1 MTSISFGSKSDG
13 NHGNPV
19 FWLATWAGSMIMSGH
34 VMPPWDCPLSF
45 SSARKKSGSWFIYF
59 VTSGD
64 VFFLPFLNLFLQR
77 KGFSREWF
85 CNTATEN
92 IGCKSCSKSK
102 KLTPQRSLFNH
113 YERILS
119 MSFFFLLIRTEK
131 KPYPIFCYHKHDLTL
146 YKPCTYR
153 IFISVVNVAINYHV
167 LLSFAQTAWAKAR
180 KRDFCQLFLK
190 FDSKWKQFMALW
202 SLWVWFSFRI
212 LRLVS

>member
-19 FWLATWAGSMIMSGH
+19 FWLATWAGSMSMSGH

-45 SSARKKSGSWFIYF
+45 SSARKMSGSWFIYF
-59 VTSGD
+59 VTSRD
-64 VFFLPFLNLFLQR
+64 VFFLPFLNFFLQR

-92 IGCKSCSKSK
+92 MSCKSWSKSK
-102 KLTPQRSLFNH
+102 KINTTTKSVQSLWKDIVHVIFFPFNKD
-113 YERILS
+113 RK
-119 MSFFFLLIRTEK
+119 K

-153 IFISVVNVAINYHV
+153 IFISVVNVAINDHV
-167 LLSFAQTAWAKAR
+167 LLSFAQTDWAKAR
-180 KRDFCQLFLK
+180 KEIFASYSWNSIRNENSSWLYDPCEFDFHSGFCG
-190 FDSKWKQFMALW
+190 W
-202 SLWVWFSFRI
+202 
-212 LRLVS
+212 

>member
-19 FWLATWAGSMIMSGH
+19 FWLATWAGSMSMSGH

-45 SSARKKSGSWFIYF
+45 SSARKKSGSWFIHF

-64 VFFLPFLNLFLQR
+64 VFFLPFFSFFCKEKGFPENGFAIRQR
-77 KGFSREWF
+77 KTWAVSLEVSQ
-85 CNTATEN
+85 
-92 IGCKSCSKSK
+92 I

-190 FDSKWKQFMALW
+190 FDSKWKQFVALW

>member
-1 MTSISFGSKSDG
+1 MF
-13 NHGNPV
+13 
-19 FWLATWAGSMIMSGH
+19 F
-34 VMPPWDCPLSF
+34 
-45 SSARKKSGSWFIYF
+45 
-59 VTSGD
+59 
-64 VFFLPFLNLFLQR
+64 FFLFLKFFLQR

-85 CNTATEN
+85 RNTAKEN
-92 IGCKSCSKSK
+92 MSCKSWSKSK

-190 FDSKWKQFMALW
+190 FDSKWKQFVALW